1 MIQPYSQTL
10 DLEVTD
16 FSSSC
21 QRVSDEEKNR
31 FIRFPPD
38 QTLAGPFGRFEGSRR
53 QPRTLQIP
61 RRFDGDLTTTTTT
74 TTTTTSDF

>member
-10 DLEVTD
+10 DLEVTH
-16 FSSSC
+16 FC

-74 TTTTTSDF
+74 TATSDF